1 MTIRAGGSGGRSP
14 SRRLRPS
21 VIWLG
26 ILIGLWLVG
35 CRAIAPPAVNPDW
48 ISVQVER
55 ALSGQTVEVR
65 NDRIGTRDN
74 VRLLGLD
81 APDLRQQPWGP
92 AAQQAL
98 ATLLGDGQVQ
108 LETDPNRARDAFG
121 RPLAYLWKDG
131 VLINEALIAAGHAL
145 AADPSATP
153 LKYGDRLNYAQI
165 AARTLERGIWDPA
178 EPLRVTPSEFR
189 DRSR

>member
-1 MTIRAGGSGGRSP
+1 MLLG
-14 SRRLRPS
+14 LL
-21 VIWLG
+21 LG
-26 ILIGLWLVG
+26 ILVGLGLAS
-35 CRAIAPPAVNPDW
+35 CQAIAPSSNHADW
-48 ISVQVER
+48 IPVQVER

-65 NDRIGTRDN
+65 NARIGTREN

-108 LETDPNRARDAFG
+108 LETDPNQARDALG
-121 RPLAYLWKDG
+121 RPLAYLWKEG
-131 VLINEALIAAGHAL
+131 VLINEALIAAGYAL

-153 LKYGDRLNYAQI
+153 LKYGDRLDYAQI
-165 AARTLERGIWDPA
+165 EARTLERGIWDP
-178 EPLRVTPSEFR
+178 EQPLRVAPSEFR
-189 DRSR
+189 DRFR

>member
-1 MTIRAGGSGGRSP
+1 MTHRTNGERGIVRRRSP
-14 SRRLRPS
+14 R
-21 VIWLG
+21 VIFLG
-26 ILIGLWLVG
+26 TLISLWLVG
-35 CRAIAPPAVNPDW
+35 CPAIAPPTDDANLIP
-48 ISVQVER
+48 VQVER

-65 NDRIGTRDN
+65 NARMGTRDK

-98 ATLLGDGQVQ
+98 AALLGDGQVQ
-108 LETDPNRARDAFG
+108 LETDPNQARDALG

-153 LKYGDRLNYAQI
+153 LKYGDRLDHAQI
-165 AARTLERGIWDPA
+165 EARTLDRGIWDPA
-178 EPLRVTPSEFR
+178 QPLRVAPKEFR
-189 DRSR
+189 DRFP